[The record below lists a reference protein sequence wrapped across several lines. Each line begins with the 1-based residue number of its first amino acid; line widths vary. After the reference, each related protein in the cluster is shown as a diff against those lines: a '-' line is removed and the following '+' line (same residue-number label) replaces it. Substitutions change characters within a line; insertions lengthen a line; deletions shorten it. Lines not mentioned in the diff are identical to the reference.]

1 MNYSYV
7 TFIKKTAL
15 SHPHPRQQKKQQ
27 TTGSSLKPLLF
38 QDGPTEVG
46 DCLFDMFHNLEEGAL
61 FLLKTPLVRSFHM
74 WHQMMPVDFRCCFV
88 CCQLGNRFPSS
99 RRFFVSETG
108 ILQGVPDMS
117 GLSCPRRLPQKCPG
131 IRQLDLRM
139 ETLLQ
144 VQGPFSK
151 NVPVS
156 MATSSPMLQRGT
168 PNFTFQHLITAKQMV
183 IF

>member
-61 FLLKTPLVRSFHM
+61 FLLKTPLLRSFHM
-74 WHQMMPVDFRCCFV
+74 WHQMMPVDFRCCL
-88 CCQLGNRFPSS
+88 CL
-99 RRFFVSETG
+99 
-108 ILQGVPDMS
+108 
-117 GLSCPRRLPQKCPG
+117 LPA
-131 IRQLDLRM
+131 R
-139 ETLLQ
+139 E
-144 VQGPFSK
+144 
-151 NVPVS
+151 
-156 MATSSPMLQRGT
+156 
-168 PNFTFQHLITAKQMV
+168 
-183 IF
+183 